1 MFTFDLKKLGE
12 KCAEFRRSKGY
23 TQLQVAYR
31 LGYTESNISA
41 FENGRTN
48 NLCIFFWYLSEGMQ
62 IDWKEVVTREEVG
75 KVNGYRN

>member
-1 MFTFDLKKLGE
+1 MFTFDLRKLGM

-23 TQLQVAYR
+23 TQLQVAYQ

-48 NLCIFFWYLSEGMQ
+48 NLFIFFWYLSQGMQ
-62 IDWKEVVTREEVG
+62 IDWMEVSRDD
-75 KVNGYRN
+75 